1 MMSEVLAAILRAN
14 LVGAAAI
21 LAVLILRIPARRLFG
36 PELAYTLW
44 AAPPLVAF
52 ATLLPARSIE
62 GDTGHAMAEAVS
74 SFAATGLAIW
84 ALGLAATA
92 AGLAVAQLRF
102 LAQARAGRAG
112 PSVVGVIAPR
122 VVMPR
127 NEGIYTSEETALIRA
142 HEREHV
148 SRQDPR
154 AAALAAVLQ
163 ALCWFNPL
171 AHLGAYLMRLDQ
183 ELACDAAVLRRRPG
197 DRCLYAKTLLKTQ
210 LTSQSLPFG
219 CHWPSR
225 GVHPLEVRI
234 ALLKTTRRH
243 EGLAGPLLVATTVLI
258 AAVAAWNVQPPVPRH
273 PLPIHQL
280 WDAQQGKRMSV
291 MLITWPARDRSAATS
306 QPGRGP
312 A

>member
-14 LVGAAAI
+14 LVGAAAV
-21 LAVLILRIPARRLFG
+21 LAVLILRLPARRLFG

-44 AAPPLVAF
+44 AAPPLAAF

-62 GDTGHAMAEAVS
+62 GEAGHAMAEAVS
-74 SFAATGLAIW
+74 SFAAMGLAIW
-84 ALGLAATA
+84 ALGLATTA

-122 VVMPR
+122 IVMPPADGTYS
-127 NEGIYTSEETALIRA
+127 NEELALIRA

-148 SRQDPR
+148 TRQDPR
-154 AAALAAVLQ
+154 AAALAASLQ

-171 AHLGAYLMRLDQ
+171 VHLGAHLMRLDQ
-183 ELACDAAVLRRRPG
+183 ELACDAAVLRQRPR

-210 LTSQSLPFG
+210 LTTQPLPFG
-219 CHWPSR
+219 CYWPSR
-225 GVHPLEVRI
+225 GTHPLEVRI
-234 ALLKTTRRH
+234 ALLKDTRRH
-243 EGLAGPLLVATTVLI
+243 DGLMGPVLVATTVFI
-258 AAVAAWNVQPPVPRH
+258 AAVTAWNVQPPVPRH

-280 WDAQQGKRMSV
+280 WDAQQGKHMSV
-291 MLITWPARDRSAATS
+291 MLITWPARERAERV
-306 QPGRGP
+306 G
-312 A
+312 

>member
-1 MMSEVLAAILRAN
+1 MMSEILAAILRAN
-14 LVGAAAI
+14 LVGAVAV

-44 AAPPLVAF
+44 AAPALAAF

-74 SFAATGLAIW
+74 GFAAAGLAIW

-102 LAQARAGRAG
+102 LAQARAGHAG

-122 VVMPR
+122 IMMPR
-127 NEGIYTSEETALIRA
+127 AGGTYSNEELALIRA

-148 SRQDPR
+148 TRQDPR
-154 AAALAAVLQ
+154 SAALAASLQ
-163 ALCWFNPL
+163 AFCWFNPL
-171 AHLGAYLMRLDQ
+171 VHLGAYLMRLDQ
-183 ELACDAAVLRRRPG
+183 ELACDAAVLRQRPR

-210 LTSQSLPFG
+210 LTTQPLPFG
-219 CHWPSR
+219 CYWPSR
-225 GVHPLEVRI
+225 GAHPLEVRI
-234 ALLKTTRRH
+234 RSLKDTRH
-243 EGLAGPLLVATTVLI
+243 HDGLTGPVLI
-258 AAVAAWNVQPPVPRH
+258 GAALFTCAVAAWSVQPPVPRH

-280 WDAQQGKRMSV
+280 WDAQQGKHMSV
-291 MLITWPARDRSAATS
+291 MLITWPARERAERL
-306 QPGRGP
+306 G
-312 A
+312 